1 MYNGIYNDDVNRF
14 YDSVVWTHKI
24 QRTYLE
30 SLEKR
35 RKTLSIIEIVFT
47 SASSVCAA
55 VFALLG
61 NNIGTI
67 VSSIVTLISL
77 IFASLLEKV
86 ETKKDIDSFR
96 KSSSALWILRC
107 RTEKLS
113 HEIKGNLLSDEEV
126 TRNVEMLQLAFDNAV
141 ANLPTIPNNIVD
153 IASRKI
159 KGRKDEEVEMTII

>member
-14 YDSVVWTHKI
+14 YESVVWTHKI

-35 RKTLSIIEIVFT
+35 RKILSILEIVFT
-47 SASSVCAA
+47 AASSVSTT

-67 VSSIVTLISL
+67 VSSIITLLSL
-77 IFASLLEKV
+77 VFASILEKV

-96 KSSSALWILRC
+96 KSSGSLWILKC
-107 RTEKLS
+107 RVERLS
-113 HEIKGNLLSDEEV
+113 HEIKGNILSDEEV
-126 TRNVEMLQLAFDNAV
+126 SRNIEMLQLSFDNATSS
-141 ANLPTIPNNIVD
+141 LPTVPNRIVD
-153 IASRKI
+153 IASHKL
-159 KGRKDEEVEMTII
+159 KDRKDEEVEMKIV